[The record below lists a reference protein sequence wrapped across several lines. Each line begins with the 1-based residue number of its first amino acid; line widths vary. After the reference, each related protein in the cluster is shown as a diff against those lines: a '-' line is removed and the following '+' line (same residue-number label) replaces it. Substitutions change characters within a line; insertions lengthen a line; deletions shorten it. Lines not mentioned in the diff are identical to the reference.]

1 MSNRMIIFILL
12 ILISSMLFSAEKYA
26 VLITGDYADYRG
38 DFEGSWAVAN
48 ELTRDNPME
57 EFWHDTFLMWELLLN
72 KGYDDDNIFV
82 LFADGND
89 FISDYILEGG
99 RYIVPLEYSPMT
111 DYQANLANVEMVLE
125 GLANGNAQ
133 ENIPQLQED
142 DFLTIW
148 TFDHGDWHGGHRWL
162 CLIGDDEISDEAF
175 GNLVD
180 QINCQK
186 KVILMQQCYSGGFV
200 PYLANQNSV
209 VFTAAND
216 HMSALRDDEKYF
228 DEIDYPG
235 DPNPGNEYWAYE
247 HDLWAGMNIGMVN
260 ITFL

>member
-1 MSNRMIIFILL
+1 MSNKVMVLIGL

-26 VLITGDYADYRG
+26 VLITGDYADWRG
-38 DFEGSWAVAN
+38 DFTGSWAIAN

-72 KGYDDDNIFV
+72 KGYDDENIFV

-89 FISDYILEGG
+89 FIEFYILDGG
-99 RYIVPLEYSPMT
+99 RYVTSLHDIETMT
-111 DYQANLANVEMVLE
+111 DYQADLANVEMVLE
-125 GLANGNAQ
+125 GLAYGNVQ
-133 ENIPQLQED
+133 EDIPQLQED

-148 TFDHGDWHGGHRWL
+148 TFDHGAWHDEHRWL
-162 CLIGDDEISDEAF
+162 CLIGGDEISDEAF

-216 HMSALRDDEKYF
+216 HMSALRDDALYY
-228 DEIDYPG
+228 DGIDYPG
-235 DPNPGNEYWAYE
+235 DPNPGNDYWAYE
-247 HDLWAGMNIGMVN
+247 EDVLGRS
-260 ITFL
+260 